1 MKIIIRNGHIIDP
14 SQGIDGEGDLVIENG
29 KIKEIKI
36 QHAGGSPPV
45 PPVHSALQT
54 IDASGLTVM
63 PGLVDMH
70 VHLREPGYE
79 YKETIQTGTLSAIKG
94 GFTTVCCMPN
104 TSPPLDNPEAI
115 DYVKMKAKACEQVG
129 IFSEVIKKDDYL
141 RHGEMVDLVTEL
153 NNRDDIDGILVQ
165 SPLPSHIDEPAI
177 TMLMD
182 PQKDVD
188 GFHPVNQGLLLAGN
202 SRFEPATPLGI
213 LELLERSGHN
223 PCGKHVVVLGRG
235 FLVGRPLSVMLST
248 KTERTN
254 ATVTICHTGTN
265 DIPEFTKRADIIVAA
280 MGRARFLK
288 ADMVKPGAV
297 IIDVGT
303 NYIDDPSHP
312 KGRRLVG
319 DVDFDAVKEIAGAI
333 TPVPG
338 GVGPMTIAAL
348 LKNTVKACKLRHS
361 IA

>member
-1 MKIIIRNGHIIDP
+1 M
-14 SQGIDGEGDLVIENG
+14 
-29 KIKEIKI
+29 
-36 QHAGGSPPV
+36 
-45 PPVHSALQT
+45 
-54 IDASGLTVM
+54 
-63 PGLVDMH
+63 
-70 VHLREPGYE
+70 
-79 YKETIQTGTLSAIKG
+79 
-94 GFTTVCCMPN
+94 
-104 TSPPLDNPEAI
+104 
-115 DYVKMKAKACEQVG
+115 
-129 IFSEVIKKDDYL
+129 
-141 RHGEMVDLVTEL
+141 
-153 NNRDDIDGILVQ
+153 
-165 SPLPSHIDEPAI
+165 
-177 TMLMD
+177 
-182 PQKDVD
+182 
-188 GFHPVNQGLLLAGN
+188 
-202 SRFEPATPLGI
+202 
-213 LELLERSGHN
+213 
-223 PCGKHVVVLGRG
+223 
-235 FLVGRPLSVMLST
+235 
-248 KTERTN
+248 
-254 ATVTICHTGTN
+254 TICHTGTN

>member
-1 MKIIIRNGHIIDP
+1 MP
-14 SQGIDGEGDLVIENG
+14 AELIDGK
-29 KIKEIKI
+29 KIAGEIKSELKI
-36 QHAGGSPPV
+36 EVENLKKQAITPGLAAVLVGSNPA
-45 PPVHSALQT
+45 SAL
-54 IDASGLTVM
+54 
-63 PGLVDMH
+63 
-70 VHLREPGYE
+70 
-79 YKETIQTGTLSAIKG
+79 
-94 GFTTVCCMPN
+94 
-104 TSPPLDNPEAI
+104 
-115 DYVKMKAKACEQVG
+115 YVKMKAKACEQVG
-129 IFSEVIKKDDYL
+129 IYSEVIKKDDSL
-141 RHGEMVDLVTEL
+141 PHNQMVDLVNEL
-153 NNRDDIDGILVQ
+153 NARKDIDGILVQ
-165 SPLPSHIDEPAI
+165 SPLPGQIDEPAI

-182 PQKDVD
+182 PMKDVD

-202 SRFEPATPLGI
+202 SRYEPATPLGI

-223 PCGKHVVVLGRG
+223 PYGKHVVVLGRG

-248 KTERTN
+248 KTPRTN
-254 ATVTICHTGTN
+254 ATVTLCHTGTQN
-265 DIPEFTKRADIIVAA
+265 IAEFTKRADIIVAA
-280 MGRARFLK
+280 MGKAQFLK
-288 ADMVKPGAV
+288 ADMIKPGAI

-348 LKNTVKACKLRHS
+348 LKNTVKACKLRRE